1 MKKLLLIGTNS
12 IHVYNYLALVRD
24 AFDEVLLITD
34 AKREG
39 ENVPAETVNFS
50 LRSISARLF
59 TARKI
64 RKAAQRFKPDV
75 IHIHQANSVAWYALN
90 GVHGLGIPTVLT
102 AWGSD
107 VLLLPQRG
115 GFLRRMVLQNIARA
129 THCTADAQQLADA
142 VTALVPGKKV
152 TVANFGISIEPVEL
166 PKENIIYSNRL
177 HKPLYRIDA
186 VLRGFKRFTAAHT
199 GRPWKLVIAA
209 TGEETENLKKLA
221 ETLGIASLVQFAGWA
236 DKKTNADF
244 YARARIFV
252 SLPESDATAISLL
265 EAMACGCIPVLSD
278 LPANREWV
286 TPGKNGIIVT
296 DTESDFFSAALQ
308 LDEHAVR
315 LQNAAIIEARGTKA
329 ANRRIFLEVYKSVLT
344 K

>member
-24 AFDEVLLITD
+24 AFDEVLLISD

-39 ENVPAETVNFS
+39 ENVKTETVNFS
-50 LRSISARLF
+50 LRSIGARLF
-59 TARKI
+59 TAGKI
-64 RKAAQRFKPDV
+64 RKIVNTFKPDV

-90 GVHGLGIPTVLT
+90 AVEGMNIPTVLT

-115 GFLRRMVLQNIARA
+115 GFLRRMVIQNIERA
-129 THCTADAQQLADA
+129 SHCTADAKQVADEIQK
-142 VTALVPGKKV
+142 LVPGKPV
-152 TVANFGISIEPVEL
+152 TVANFGISIEPVEK
-166 PKENIIYSNRL
+166 PKENLIYSNRL

-186 VLRGFKRFTAAHT
+186 VLRGFQRFMANT
-199 GRPWKLVIAA
+199 GRPWKLVVAA

-221 ETLGIASLVQFAGWA
+221 ETLGIAQLVEFAGWV
-236 DKKTNADF
+236 DKKANADF

-286 TPGKNGIIVT
+286 THNRNGIIVS
-296 DTESDFFSAALQ
+296 DMDSDFFAAALQ
-308 LDEHAVR
+308 LDENAVR
-315 LQNAAIIEARGTKA
+315 SQNAAIIAEHGTKA
-329 ANRRIFLEVYKSVLT
+329 ANRRKFLAIYQSLLPA
-344 K
+344 